1 MLDKKLLNIKLYFN
15 RLYDLQKKKKV
26 TQHHNLTH
34 FSGNLK
40 TSPDAHAVFRAYLEK
55 LPC

>member
-1 MLDKKLLNIKLYFN
+1 MLDTNLFNVKLDFN
-15 RLYDLQKKKKV
+15 RLYDMQKKV

-34 FSGNLK
+34 FNGNLK
-40 TSPDAHAVFRAYLEK
+40 TSPYAHVVFRAYLEK